1 MAAPGPASCPTAHAT
16 ESCDL
21 KALPAR
27 QRPHRYP
34 KESHEPKPL
43 PHSCKAQYSSAKSQD
58 MGHSHPEADAD
69 AEEEVKR
76 YSNHEP
82 DAELQDQRPAT
93 PSTPEH
99 NHDRDDPNQGD
110 FHGGAD
116 SLDDDSSSDYINNT
130 SDDDDYDDGKCVHGQ
145 LFCFPFTTLISIII
159 NFAYFVYFH
168 KTLKYCFKA
177 QYLQYCFFIYS
188 TNQRKNHK

>member
-1 MAAPGPASCPTAHAT
+1 MAAPGPASCPTTHAT

-21 KALPAR
+21 KAVAAR

-34 KESHEPKPL
+34 KEAHEPKPL
-43 PHSCKAQYSSAKSQD
+43 PHSCKAQYSSPKSQD
-58 MGHSHPEADAD
+58 MGRSHPEADAD
-69 AEEEVKR
+69 QEEEVKR

-99 NHDRDDPNQGD
+99 EMNNRDDPNQGD

-145 LFCFPFTTLISIII
+145 LFCFTF
-159 NFAYFVYFH
+159 YF
-168 KTLKYCFKA
+168 L
-177 QYLQYCFFIYS
+177 
-188 TNQRKNHK
+188 